1 MNDFTDQVV
10 LVTGAGR
17 GLGREI
23 AKAFARRG
31 AIIAAN
37 DITPI
42 NLDETIRSIQ
52 SHGGRVKD
60 YVFDL
65 AKKMPAQTMVDQV
78 VSDWGRIDIL
88 VNHAVV
94 RPQAAL
100 IEMDEWDWLRTLDV
114 NLNGAF
120 YMIQAVGR
128 VMRQQGGGV
137 MIQIVSNAL
146 GHPDREGYAAYK
158 VSQAALLS
166 LARQAAAELAP
177 FHIRV
182 NAIRPGNIE
191 GEEKRG
197 VSQLPMPASRFERP
211 QDVAEVVLFLCS
223 DAAAE
228 LTGQVI

>member
-1 MNDFTDQVV
+1 MSDFTDQVV

-137 MIQIVSNAL
+137 IIDIAFDSVS
-146 GHPDREGYAAYK
+146 HPNLEGGAAYLA
-158 VSQAALLS
+158 SQAALLS
-166 LARQAAAELAP
+166 LTRQAARELAP

-182 NAIRPGNIE
+182 NAVCPSAIE
-191 GEEKRG
+191 GEGKWR
-197 VSQLPMPASRFERP
+197 VSQLSSPLDHFELP
-211 QDVAEVVLFLCS
+211 QDVTEVVLFLCS